1 MADEKPRT
9 KGRFHARLV
18 QVESDL
24 YRAEYS
30 GELNPDNP
38 DEREAI
44 DFHIGTD
51 SDGVRMWVEEMA
63 KGLGYS
69 EVVWEQGDTE

>member
-9 KGRFHARLV
+9 RGVFHPRLD
-18 QVESDL
+18 QVEPNL
-24 YRAEYS
+24 YRAAYS

-44 DFHIGTD
+44 NFHIGSD
-51 SDGVRMWVEEMA
+51 ADGVRMWVEEMA
-63 KGLGYS
+63 KRLDYS
-69 EVVWEQGDTE
+69 EVVWEQDDTA